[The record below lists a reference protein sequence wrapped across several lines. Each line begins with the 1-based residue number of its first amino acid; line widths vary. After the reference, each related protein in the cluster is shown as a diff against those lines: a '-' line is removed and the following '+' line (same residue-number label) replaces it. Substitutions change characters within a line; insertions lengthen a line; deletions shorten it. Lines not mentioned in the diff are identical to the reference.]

1 MFDIGGPEFL
11 ALAVLALLVFGPDKL
26 PKYAAEAAR
35 FLRQVRAM
43 ANSAREDVRRE
54 LGPELGDLDLDDLN
68 PRNLHPRSLVRR
80 HVLDDLDGER
90 PTPAPTPDPPR
101 QQAPGEPTGAVPPP
115 YDPDAT

>member
-54 LGPELGDLDLDDLN
+54 LGPELQDLDLGDLN
-68 PRNLHPRSLVRR
+68 PRGLVRR
-80 HVLDDLDGER
+80 HVLDDVDGER
-90 PTPAPTPDPPR
+90 PAPDRPR
-101 QQAPGEPTGAVPPP
+101 QAATGEPTGSVPPP